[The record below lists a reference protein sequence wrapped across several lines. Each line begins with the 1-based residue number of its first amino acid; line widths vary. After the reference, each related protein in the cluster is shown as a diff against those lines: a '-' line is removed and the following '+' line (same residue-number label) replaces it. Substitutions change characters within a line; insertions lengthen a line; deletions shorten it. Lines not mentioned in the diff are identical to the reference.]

1 MNKTQLIDVV
11 ANDSGLKKK
20 EAEAA
25 VSATLKA
32 IADALADGDRVQLIG
47 FGNFEVKETKARD
60 GINPQTQE
68 KIKIPASKRPSFTA
82 SKALKEKVNG

>member
-11 ANDSGLKKK
+11 ATDSGLKKK

-25 VSATLKA
+25 VNAALKA

-47 FGNFEVKETKARD
+47 FGNFEVKETKERY

-68 KIKIPASKRPSFTA
+68 KIKIPASKRPGFTA

>member
-25 VSATLKA
+25 VNAVLKA
-32 IADALADGDRVQLIG
+32 IEDALADGDRVQLIG
-47 FGNFEVKETKARD
+47 FGNFEVKETKERD
-60 GINPQTQE
+60 GINPQTQQ

-82 SKALKEKVNG
+82 SKALKDKVNG